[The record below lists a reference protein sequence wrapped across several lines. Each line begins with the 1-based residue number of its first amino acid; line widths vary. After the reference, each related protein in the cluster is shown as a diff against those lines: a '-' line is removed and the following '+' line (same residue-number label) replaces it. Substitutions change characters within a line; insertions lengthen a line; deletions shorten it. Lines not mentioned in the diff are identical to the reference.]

1 MTETIIDGEAFNII
15 VEGKPEAPAILLAH
29 SLGTNLHLFDHQVA
43 ALKPHFRLVRYDLRG
58 HGGSQISPAPYSLGR
73 LGRDALAILDALK
86 IDKADFI
93 GASAGGL
100 IGLWLLRHAPER
112 IGRAVLAN
120 TAAQIGTREN
130 WNERIRIVTEKGV
143 GALAPSLIENWFT
156 RNYRELH
163 PDEVRHFEETAAA
176 TSAEGYAGVCAALR
190 DADLREDL
198 HSISH
203 LVLVIVGRHDPVTPP
218 GVGALVASSIPNA
231 KLVTLAAAHLSPV
244 EAAEAFN
251 DAVLEFLLAAG
262 EKPAVAEMPAPKK
275 PRKPRAP
282 KPKPVPVAAHE
293 APAAEFVPV
302 AVIEIAKPE
311 HRPRVAPKPKAPAKA
326 PAPAA
331 AKPEARVAPK
341 PKAPAK
347 KSPAKKS
354 PARKTAVK
362 KRAAK
367 KAAPKKAAAKKA
379 AAKKGTRKL
388 AAKTRVTRKAA
399 VKKSPVRKAAVKK
412 RPVKKAVRKS
422 TAKKSVTK
430 KSVTKKSVRKTVAK
444 RPVKKPVKKAAARKS
459 PRKVRRWAGRR

>member
-15 VEGKPEAPAILLAH
+15 VEGRPEAPAILLAH
-29 SLGTNLHLFDHQVA
+29 SLGTNLHLFDQQVA
-43 ALKPHFRLVRYDLRG
+43 ALRPHFRLVRYDLRG
-58 HGGSQISPAPYSLGR
+58 HGGSGTSAAPYSLAH
-73 LGRDALAILDALK
+73 LGRDALAVLDALR

-120 TAAQIGTREN
+120 TAAQIGTPEN
-130 WNERIRIVTEKGV
+130 WNERIRIVTENGV

-156 RNYRELH
+156 RSYREQH
-163 PDEVRHFEETAAA
+163 PAEVRRFEETAAA
-176 TSAEGYAGVCAALR
+176 TSAAGYAGVSAAVR
-190 DADLREDL
+190 DADLREGL
-198 HSISH
+198 HAITH
-203 LVLVIVGRHDPVTPP
+203 PVHVIVGRHDPVTPP
-218 GVGALVASSIPNA
+218 GVGALLASSIPNA
-231 KLVTLAAAHLSPV
+231 KLVTLEAAHLSAV

-262 EKPAVAEMPAPKK
+262 EKPAGVETPAPAAPKK

-293 APAAEFVPV
+293 EPAPEFVPV
-302 AVIEIAKPE
+302 AVIEIAKSEP
-311 HRPRVAPKPKAPAKA
+311 RPRV
-326 PAPAA
+326 
-331 AKPEARVAPK
+331 VPK

-354 PARKTAVK
+354 PARKAAVK

-367 KAAPKKAAAKKA
+367 KAAPRKAVVKKAAAKKPV
-379 AAKKGTRKL
+379 RKL
-388 AAKTRVTRKAA
+388 AAKKRVTRKVA

-412 RPVKKAVRKS
+412 RPVKKVARKAVP
-422 TAKKSVTK
+422 
-430 KSVTKKSVRKTVAK
+430 KKSVRKVAAK
-444 RPVKKPVKKAAARKS
+444 RPVKKQVKKPVRKTAAKKS
-459 PRKVRRWAGRR
+459 PRKAARRKAGRRR

>member
-1 MTETIIDGEAFNII
+1 M
-15 VEGKPEAPAILLAH
+15 
-29 SLGTNLHLFDHQVA
+29 
-43 ALKPHFRLVRYDLRG
+43 KPHFRLVRYDLRG
-58 HGGSQISPAPYSLGR
+58 HGGSQISPAPYSLAR

-120 TAAQIGTREN
+120 TAAQIGTPEN
-130 WNERIRIVTEKGV
+130 WNERIRIVMEKGV

-176 TSAEGYAGVCAALR
+176 TSAEGYAGVSAALR

-198 HSISH
+198 HAIRH
-203 LVLVIVGRHDPVTPP
+203 PVLVIVGRHDPVTPP
-218 GVGALVASSIPNA
+218 GVGALLASSIPNA

-331 AKPEARVAPK
+331 AEPEARVAPK

-347 KSPAKKS
+347 KSPA
-354 PARKTAVK
+354 RKAAVK
-362 KRAAK
+362 KRAAKKATPK

-379 AAKKGTRKL
+379 TRKL
-388 AAKTRVTRKAA
+388 AAKKRVARKAV
-399 VKKSPVRKAAVKK
+399 VKKSPVRKAATKK

-422 TAKKSVTK
+422 AAKKSTVKKSTAKKSAAK
-430 KSVTKKSVRKTVAK
+430 KSVTKKSVRKAVAK

-459 PRKVRRWAGRR
+459 TRKAARRRAGRR